1 VNEKPIIQRTTAS
14 QGETEQLGAGLATQL
29 RGGDVVTLEG
39 PLGAGKT
46 CFVRGVARG
55 LDLDPKQVSSP
66 TFVITQEYAR
76 ESSLTLVHMDAY
88 RLHGVEELETV
99 GWEELVSS
107 PSVIIAVEWPSRIRP
122 ALRGLRCIDVTI
134 EPTSQSNRSIT
145 ISVPQDIA
153 RTVETLP

>member
-1 VNEKPIIQRTTAS
+1 MNEKPTIQRTTIS
-14 QGETEQLGAGLATQL
+14 QAETEQLAASLAAQL

-39 PLGAGKT
+39 SLGAGKT
-46 CFVRGVARG
+46 CFVRGLARG
-55 LDLDPKQVSSP
+55 LNLDPKQVSSP

-76 ESSLTLVHMDAY
+76 ENALTLVHMDAY
-88 RLHGVEELETV
+88 RLHGVDELETV

-107 PSVIIAVEWPSRIRP
+107 PSIVIAVEWPSRIRS

-134 EPTSQSNRSIT
+134 EPTSQSTRLIT
-145 ISVPQDIA
+145 ISVPQDMA